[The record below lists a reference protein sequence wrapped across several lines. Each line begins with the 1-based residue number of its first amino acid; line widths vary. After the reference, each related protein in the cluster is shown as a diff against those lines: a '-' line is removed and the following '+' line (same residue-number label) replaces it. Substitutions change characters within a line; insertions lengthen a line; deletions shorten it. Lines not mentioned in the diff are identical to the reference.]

1 MMEEREET
9 SLKVFCRQVWYMC
22 WKETLATFK
31 DPRFRWI
38 LIVPALLMGFLFGYA
53 ANFNL
58 ENVTYAV
65 LDKSHTKASTALVN
79 HLDGTRF
86 YHRVATLTSD
96 DQIAGPIDSEQ
107 AMMVL
112 VIPQDFVDRLENRQ
126 NSPVQIITD
135 GRYTTTSSLATAYT
149 TRIIMEWVMEETGQ
163 EAPLDLQVR
172 TWFNPNQLTRWF
184 FSPGILGIMAFI
196 QVVLLAGLSVAR
208 EREEGTFEQLL
219 VTPSSPVVIL
229 IGKAFAPILVGLIE
243 AAILFLVGIL
253 WFQVPFYGSYFAL
266 VMTLLV
272 FFISSAGIGLGISS
286 LCQNMQQVQVYS
298 SLYLVPNGV
307 LSGLLTPIRNMPEAL
322 QLLTYINP
330 LRFALDAL
338 RRIYFQG
345 ASLIQVG
352 YNFVPMVVISL
363 VTLSLAGYLFRHNLN

>member
-1 MMEEREET
+1 MMEESY
-9 SLKVFCRQVWYMC
+9 SLKVFFRQVWYMC

-65 LDKSHTKASTALVN
+65 LDKSHTKASADLVA

-96 DQIAGPIDSEQ
+96 DQIAGPIDSEK
-107 AMMVL
+107 AMVVL

-126 NSPVQIITD
+126 NSPVQLITD
-135 GRYTTTSSLATAYT
+135 GRYTTTSSLALAYT
-149 TRIIMEWVMEETGQ
+149 SRIITEWALQESGMESPMT
-163 EAPLDLQVR
+163 LQVR

-184 FSPGILGIMAFI
+184 FSPGILGIMSFI

-219 VTPSSPVVIL
+219 VTPSLPVVIL
-229 IGKAFAPILVGLIE
+229 IGKAFAPILVGFIE
-243 AAILFLVGIL
+243 AAILFLVGVL
-253 WFQVPFYGSYFAL
+253 WFDVPFYGSLFAL
-266 VMTLLV
+266 FMTLLV
-272 FFISSAGIGLGISS
+272 FFISSAGIGLGISA

-307 LSGLLTPIRNMPEAL
+307 LSGLITPIRNMPLPL
-322 QLLTYINP
+322 QWLTYINP

-345 ASLIQVG
+345 ATLTQVG
-352 YNFVPMVVISL
+352 YNFGPMVIISL

>member
-1 MMEEREET
+1 
-9 SLKVFCRQVWYMC
+9 
-22 WKETLATFK
+22 
-31 DPRFRWI
+31 
-38 LIVPALLMGFLFGYA
+38 MGFLFGYA

-96 DQIAGPIDSEQ
+96 DQIAGPIDSEK

-135 GRYTTTSSLATAYT
+135 GRYTTTSSLAAAYT

-163 EAPLDLQVR
+163 ESPLDLQVR

-184 FSPGILGIMAFI
+184 FSPGILGIMSFI

-253 WFQVPFYGSYFAL
+253 WFKVPFYGSYFAL

-322 QLLTYINP
+322 QVLTYINP

-345 ASLIQVG
+345 ATLAQVG
-352 YNFVPMVVISL
+352 YNFVPMVLISL
-363 VTLSLAGYLFRHNLN
+363 VTLSTAGYLFRHNLN

>member
-1 MMEEREET
+1 MMEEGY
-9 SLKVFCRQVWYMC
+9 SLKVFFRQVWYMC

-65 LDKSHTKASTALVN
+65 LDKSHTKASADLVA

-96 DQIAGPIDSEQ
+96 DQIAEPIDSEK
-107 AMMVL
+107 AMVVL

-126 NSPVQIITD
+126 NSPVQLITD
-135 GRYTTTSSLATAYT
+135 GRYTTTSSLALAYT
-149 TRIIMEWVMEETGQ
+149 SRIITEWALQESGMESPMT
-163 EAPLDLQVR
+163 LQVR

-184 FSPGILGIMAFI
+184 FSPGILGIMSFI

-219 VTPSSPVVIL
+219 GTPSLPVVIL
-229 IGKAFAPILVGLIE
+229 IGKAFAPILVGFIE
-243 AAILFLVGIL
+243 AAILFLVGVL
-253 WFQVPFYGSYFAL
+253 WFDVPFYGSLFAL
-266 VMTLLV
+266 FMTLLV
-272 FFISSAGIGLGISS
+272 FFISSAGIGLGISA

-307 LSGLLTPIRNMPEAL
+307 LSGLITPIRNMPLPL
-322 QLLTYINP
+322 QWLTYINP

-345 ASLIQVG
+345 ATLTQVS
-352 YNFVPMVVISL
+352 YNFGPMVIISL
-363 VTLSLAGYLFRHNLN
+363 VTLSMAGYLFRHSLN

>member
-1 MMEEREET
+1 MMEEGY
-9 SLKVFCRQVWYMC
+9 SLKVFFRQVWYMC

-65 LDKSHTKASTALVN
+65 LDKSHTKASADLVA

-86 YHRVATLTSD
+86 YHRVATLHSD

-107 AMMVL
+107 AMVVL

-126 NSPVQIITD
+126 NSPVQLITD
-135 GRYTTTSSLATAYT
+135 GRYTTTSSLALAYT
-149 TRIIMEWVMEETGQ
+149 SRIITEWALQESGMESPM
-163 EAPLDLQVR
+163 ALQVR

-184 FSPGILGIMAFI
+184 FSPGILGIMSFI

-219 VTPSSPVVIL
+219 VTPSLPVVIL
-229 IGKAFAPILVGLIE
+229 IGKAFAPILVGFIE
-243 AAILFLVGIL
+243 AAILFLGGVL
-253 WFQVPFYGSYFAL
+253 WFDVPFYGSLFAL
-266 VMTLLV
+266 FMTLLV
-272 FFISSAGIGLGISS
+272 FFISSAGIGLGISA

-307 LSGLLTPIRNMPEAL
+307 LSGLITPIRNMPLPL
-322 QLLTYINP
+322 QWLTYINP

-345 ASLIQVG
+345 ATLTQVG
-352 YNFVPMVVISL
+352 YNFLPMVLISL
-363 VTLSLAGYLFRHNLN
+363 VTLSAAGYLFRHSLN

>member
-1 MMEEREET
+1 MMEEGY
-9 SLKVFCRQVWYMC
+9 SLKVFFRQVWYMC

-65 LDKSHTKASTALVN
+65 LDKSHTKASADLVA

-96 DQIAGPIDSEQ
+96 DQIAGPIDSEK
-107 AMMVL
+107 AMVVL
-112 VIPQDFVDRLENRQ
+112 VIPHDFVDRLENRQ
-126 NSPVQIITD
+126 NSPVQLITD
-135 GRYTTTSSLATAYT
+135 GRYTTTSSLALAYT
-149 TRIIMEWVMEETGQ
+149 SRIITEWALQESGMESPMT
-163 EAPLDLQVR
+163 LQVR

-184 FSPGILGIMAFI
+184 FSPGILGIMSFI

-208 EREEGTFEQLL
+208 EREERTFEQLL
-219 VTPSSPVVIL
+219 VTPSLPVVIL
-229 IGKAFAPILVGLIE
+229 IGKAFAPILVGFIE
-243 AAILFLVGIL
+243 AAILFLVGVL
-253 WFQVPFYGSYFAL
+253 WFDVPFYGSLFAL
-266 VMTLLV
+266 FMTLLV
-272 FFISSAGIGLGISS
+272 FFISSAGIGLGISA

-307 LSGLLTPIRNMPEAL
+307 LSGLITPIRNMPLPL
-322 QLLTYINP
+322 QWLTYINP

-345 ASLIQVG
+345 ATLTQVS
-352 YNFVPMVVISL
+352 YNFGPMVIISL
-363 VTLSLAGYLFRHNLN
+363 VTLSLAGYLFRHSLN

>member
-1 MMEEREET
+1 MEKGY
-9 SLKVFCRQVWYMC
+9 SLKVFFRQVWYMC

-65 LDKSHTKASTALVN
+65 LDKSHTKASADLVA

-96 DQIAGPIDSEQ
+96 DQIAGPIDSEK
-107 AMMVL
+107 AMVVL
-112 VIPQDFVDRLENRQ
+112 VIPHDFVDRLENRQ
-126 NSPVQIITD
+126 NSPVQLITD
-135 GRYTTTSSLATAYT
+135 GRYTTTSSLALAYT
-149 TRIIMEWVMEETGQ
+149 SRIITEWALQESGMESPMT
-163 EAPLDLQVR
+163 LQVR

-184 FSPGILGIMAFI
+184 FSPGILGIMSFI

-219 VTPSSPVVIL
+219 VTPSLPVVIL
-229 IGKAFAPILVGLIE
+229 IGKAFAPILVGFIE
-243 AAILFLVGIL
+243 AAILFLVGVL
-253 WFQVPFYGSYFAL
+253 WFDVPFYGSLFAL
-266 VMTLLV
+266 FMTLLV
-272 FFISSAGIGLGISS
+272 FFISSAGIGLGISA

-307 LSGLLTPIRNMPEAL
+307 LSGLITPIRNMPLPL
-322 QLLTYINP
+322 QWLTYINP

-345 ASLIQVG
+345 ATLTQVS
-352 YNFVPMVVISL
+352 YNFGPMVIISL
-363 VTLSLAGYLFRHNLN
+363 VTLSLAGYLFRHSLN

>member
-1 MMEEREET
+1 MMEEGY
-9 SLKVFCRQVWYMC
+9 SLKVFFRQVWYMC

-38 LIVPALLMGFLFGYA
+38 LIVPALLMRFLFGYA

-65 LDKSHTKASTALVN
+65 LDKSHTKASADLVA

-96 DQIAGPIDSEQ
+96 DQIAGPIDSEK
-107 AMMVL
+107 AMVVL

-126 NSPVQIITD
+126 NSPVQLITD
-135 GRYTTTSSLATAYT
+135 GRYTTTSSLALAYT
-149 TRIIMEWVMEETGQ
+149 SRIITEWALQESGMESPMT
-163 EAPLDLQVR
+163 LQVR

-184 FSPGILGIMAFI
+184 FSPGILGIMSFI

-219 VTPSSPVVIL
+219 VTPSLPVVIL
-229 IGKAFAPILVGLIE
+229 IGKAFAPILVGFIE
-243 AAILFLVGIL
+243 AAILFLVGVL
-253 WFQVPFYGSYFAL
+253 WFKVPFYGSLFAL
-266 VMTLLV
+266 FMTLLV
-272 FFISSAGIGLGISS
+272 FFISSAGIGLGISA

-307 LSGLLTPIRNMPEAL
+307 LSGLITPIRNMPLPL
-322 QLLTYINP
+322 QWLTYINP

-338 RRIYFQG
+338 RRIYFRER
-345 ASLIQVG
+345 
-352 YNFVPMVVISL
+352 P
-363 VTLSLAGYLFRHNLN
+363 

>member
-1 MMEEREET
+1 MMEEGY
-9 SLKVFCRQVWYMC
+9 SLKVFFRQVWYMC

-65 LDKSHTKASTALVN
+65 LDKSHTKASTDLVA

-86 YHRVATLTSD
+86 YHRVATLHSD

-107 AMMVL
+107 AMVVL

-126 NSPVQIITD
+126 NSPVQLITD
-135 GRYTTTSSLATAYT
+135 GRYTTTSSLALAYT
-149 TRIIMEWVMEETGQ
+149 SRIITEWALQESGMESPM
-163 EAPLDLQVR
+163 ALQVR

-184 FSPGILGIMAFI
+184 FSPGILGIMSFI

-219 VTPSSPVVIL
+219 VTPSLPVVIL
-229 IGKAFAPILVGLIE
+229 IGKAFAPILVGFIE
-243 AAILFLVGIL
+243 AAILFLVGVL
-253 WFQVPFYGSYFAL
+253 WFDVPFYGSLFAL
-266 VMTLLV
+266 FMTLLV
-272 FFISSAGIGLGISS
+272 FFISSAGIGLGISA

-307 LSGLLTPIRNMPEAL
+307 LSGLITPIRNMPLPL
-322 QLLTYINP
+322 QWLTYINP

-345 ASLIQVG
+345 ATLTQVG
-352 YNFVPMVVISL
+352 YNFLPMVLISL
-363 VTLSLAGYLFRHNLN
+363 VTLSAAGYLFRHSLN